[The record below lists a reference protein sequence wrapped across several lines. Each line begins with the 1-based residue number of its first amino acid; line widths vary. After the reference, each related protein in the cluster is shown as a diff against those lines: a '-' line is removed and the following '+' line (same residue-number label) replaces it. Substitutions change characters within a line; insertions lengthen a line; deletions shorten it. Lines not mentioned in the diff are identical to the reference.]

1 MGIST
6 HITFIS
12 TLSGKNVI
20 EKKILSKK
28 VKFYQ
33 KIPIFQQKSLKPL
46 AKCLKPLAILL
57 KPLAILLKP
66 LTIFA

>member
-12 TLSGKNVI
+12 TFRGKNVI
-20 EKKILSKK
+20 QKKILSKK

-46 AKCLKPLAILL
+46 AKCS